1 MDSTKEPSRFKQWLV
16 NTWEKFL
23 ALVVSRKFLAAVS
36 VTFAAIA
43 NDSPAPGLDPVTI
56 DILWKTWSVF
66 IAAVAIEDGLRAR

>member
-1 MDSTKEPSRFKQWLV
+1 MFKQWLV
-16 NTWEKFL
+16 RAWEKFSGI
-23 ALVVSRKFLAAVS
+23 VISRKFLAALG

-43 NDSPAPGLDPVTI
+43 NDSPAPGLDMATI